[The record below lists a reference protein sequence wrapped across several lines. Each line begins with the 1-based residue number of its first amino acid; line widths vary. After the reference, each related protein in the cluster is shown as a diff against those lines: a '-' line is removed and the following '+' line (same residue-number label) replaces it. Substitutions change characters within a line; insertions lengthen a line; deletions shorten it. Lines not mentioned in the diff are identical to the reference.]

1 MNIAEQGVNMPRLCS
16 HRPIRRRFLRPHSQ
30 CSALLAYLKSGKV
43 VTTRLAVERWE
54 CYRLS
59 ERVRELKARGHRIH
73 STMVRLP
80 SGKRCACYAM
90 DLL

>member
-59 ERVRELKARGHRIH
+59 ERVRELKARGHRID
-73 STMVRLP
+73 SAIVRIP
-80 SGKRCACYAM
+80 SGKRIAVYS
-90 DLL
+90 LSV